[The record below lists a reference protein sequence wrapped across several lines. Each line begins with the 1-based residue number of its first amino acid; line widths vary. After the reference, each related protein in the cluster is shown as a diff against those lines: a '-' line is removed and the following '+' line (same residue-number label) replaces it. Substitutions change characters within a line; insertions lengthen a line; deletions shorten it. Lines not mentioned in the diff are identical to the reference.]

1 MLRTLRLPSLAA
13 AIAVVAGTPVI
24 AQSPTEQTASYRVV
38 DRSGS
43 YVAKSDTLVDNV
55 SVTFKNR
62 GDTTLTGFRLVAGGR
77 DWYSASGILQT
88 ILGSGMTDEQR
99 ARALWQYVR
108 DHHDPWWPVS
118 DFDIEADDPVRYFN
132 SYGYGWCGEAAM
144 ALGALL
150 QRAGFPVRFWNPGN
164 PPGHVVVE
172 TFFDGS
178 WHMLDADQGGLYLRN
193 DGRTIASVSDLIL
206 DPGLVS
212 RAGSVHASILA
223 GLYAGTALDGWYRD
237 LSPSGPAPGGG
248 LSYALKPRQRL
259 ALIWRGIGL
268 YRDDTEF
275 SAPEPEVYGNA
286 FLDWD
291 LDLTDAVARAQ
302 FTGDENV
309 SWVGG
314 LSAATEGQPGEVLLR
329 VRTPHPT
336 VGVRVVLDVED
347 ASGEGD
353 VELFVTPHVD
363 KVEVSPSSLASGAF
377 RHDETLVAD
386 SNIATFYDDGL
397 FPLAHAA
404 NPALTSFATFRMQ
417 RAHTAAATIRALPY
431 RATPLADVSLLVSL
445 DGSTWVE
452 VWSAGP
458 DDLGY
463 LEVVRD
469 ISWVPPGAPFYVR
482 VQFNA
487 TVFREGAGFS
497 GLTVWGTEPP
507 FGAPAWRSPASI
519 GTATADADLSAAA
532 VPRRGRAVYDYAL
545 RIRSNSPAAR
555 VTRVVVSSILQVA
568 PRALPGLSPGETR
581 FDYAHDSDEPVDV
594 EIRHTWREHPS
605 TPPVAPLAMP
615 AAFAVGESVVL
626 NWTVAQ
632 SSSAL
637 PVSRS
642 YVQVCAD
649 ATCTSTLA
657 SSFDGWVSGGSTS
670 WPAGDPAVLE
680 PGRLYYWRVRAEDS
694 LGRLGPFSAPA
705 VFAVVPASDPGVR
718 VDVLDGPAAAVTQP
732 FVGIR
737 GRGESTYPLARVSWA
752 TSSGASGTAE
762 GLNVWAIEAIPVSAG
777 SNVVTITVEDAL
789 GRRVVHQ
796 VQFHVPHFSYVL
808 AEGVTG
814 SFFRTDVA
822 VANPTIEAAA
832 VQWRLSTEEG
842 VVAVRDAVLAPMSRT
857 VLVLNDVPELAD
869 RPVAVEVRS
878 LDAIPLA
885 VERTTTWDTRRYGAH
900 ASSAVSSL
908 STRWFFAEGS
918 QGFFDTFLLIVNP
931 GADPAEVDVDFLLE
945 TGGPVS
951 QRFDVA
957 PGARRTVYVGHVAG
971 MDGRSFSIDVRS
983 SVPVVAERAMY
994 FSTWRM
1000 WEGGHASS
1008 GAPVASTRW
1017 LFAEGVT
1024 GDFDTFLLLGNPEYA
1039 SANVEV
1045 EFLKPDGNVVRKAF
1059 SVAGR
1064 SRRTVHVNV
1073 LDEALRWTSFSAS
1086 VTSDVP
1092 IVAERASYWSWPG
1105 LGWHEGHATR
1115 GLESPGVHWA
1125 LADVRADPATM
1136 AETYVLVA
1144 NLDSTRVATL
1154 RLSWFDDAG
1163 PVGEQIVYV
1172 APASRAT
1179 IHVPMWATTRGGL
1192 GLLVESV
1199 DEVPIIVERATY
1211 WGGTQNG
1218 WPAGA
1223 AVNATR
1229 VR

>member
-1 MLRTLRLPSLAA
+1 MAV
-13 AIAVVAGTPVI
+13 AICVVSGAPLV

-38 DRSGS
+38 DLSGS

-55 SVTFKNR
+55 SLTIENR
-62 GDTTLTGFRLVAGGR
+62 GDTTLTGFQLMAGGR

-88 ILGSGMTDEQR
+88 ILGPGMTDEQR
-99 ARALWQYVR
+99 VRALWQYVR

-193 DGRTIASVSDLIL
+193 DARTIASVNDLIL

-223 GLYAGTALDGWYRD
+223 GLYAGTALDGWYRELWPPGSD
-237 LSPSGPAPGGG
+237 PEPA
-248 LSYALKPRQRL
+248 LSYSLRPRQRL
-259 ALIWRGIGL
+259 SLNWHGIGL

-286 FLDWD
+286 FLDWN
-291 LDLTDAVARAQ
+291 LDLSEAVARAQ
-302 FTGDENV
+302 FTAGENV

-314 LSAATEGQPGEVLLR
+314 FSAATEGQPGDVFLR

-336 VGVRVVLDVED
+336 VGVRVTLDLED
-347 ASGEGD
+347 GSAEGD
-353 VELFVTPHVD
+353 VEVFATPHVD
-363 KVEVSPSSLASGAF
+363 KVEISPSRLASGAF
-377 RHDETLVAD
+377 RHDETFVED

-404 NPALTSFATFRMQ
+404 DPALTSFATFRMQ
-417 RAHTAAATIRALPY
+417 RAHTAAATIHALPY

-463 LEVVRD
+463 LDVVRD

-482 VQFNA
+482 VQFRGSIW
-487 TVFREGAGFS
+487 REGAGFG
-497 GLTVWGTEPP
+497 GLSVWGIEPP
-507 FGAPAWRSPASI
+507 FGAPAWRSPEVL
-519 GTATADADLSAAA
+519 GTAPVDADLSAAA
-532 VPRRGRAVYDYAL
+532 VPRRGRAVYDYIL
-545 RIRSNSPAAR
+545 RIRSNSTTTR

-568 PRALPGLSPGETR
+568 PRALPGLATGETR
-581 FDYAHDSDEPVDV
+581 FDYAHDSDEPVDI

-605 TPPVAPLAMP
+605 APPAAPLAVP

-626 NWTVAQ
+626 SWTEAEHGSTQPVA
-632 SSSAL
+632 
-637 PVSRS
+637 R
-642 YVQVCAD
+642 YFVQVCSD

-657 SSFDGWVSGGSTS
+657 SSFDGWVSGSTTS
-670 WPAGDPAVLE
+670 WLAGDPAVLE

-705 VFAVVPASDPGVR
+705 VFAAVPAGDPGVR
-718 VDVLDGPAAAVTQP
+718 MDVLDGPSAAVTEP
-732 FVGIR
+732 FVGMR
-737 GRGESTYPLARVSWA
+737 GRGESTYPLTRVSWT
-752 TSSGASGTAE
+752 TSSGASGTAD
-762 GLNVWAIEAIPVSAG
+762 GLDVWAIAAIPVSAG
-777 SNVVTITVEDAL
+777 NNVVTISVEDLL

-796 VQFHVPHFSYVL
+796 VQFHVPYFSYVL

-822 VANPTIEAAA
+822 VANPNIDAAT

-857 VLVLNDVPELAD
+857 VLVLNDVPELDD
-869 RPVAVEVRS
+869 RSVAVEVRS
-878 LDAIPLA
+878 LDALPLA
-885 VERTTTWDTRRYGAH
+885 VERTTTWDATGYGAH
-900 ASSAVSSL
+900 ASSAVSSP

-931 GADPAEVDVDFLLE
+931 GADSAEVDVDFLLE
-945 TGGPVS
+945 TGGPIS
-951 QRFDVA
+951 LRLDVA

-971 MDGRSFSIDVRS
+971 MDGRSFSIDVHS

-1000 WEGGHASS
+1000 WEGGHASA
-1008 GAPVASTRW
+1008 GVPMALTRW

-1024 GDFDTFLLLGNPEYA
+1024 GDFDTYLLLGNPEYA
-1039 SANVEV
+1039 SANLEV
-1045 EFLKPDGNVVRKAF
+1045 EFLKPGGDVVRKSF
-1059 SVAGR
+1059 SLAGR

-1073 LDEALRWTSFSAS
+1073 LDEALRSTSFSAT

-1115 GLESPGVHWA
+1115 GLQSAGILWA
-1125 LADVRADPATM
+1125 LADARADQETM

-1144 NLDSTRVATL
+1144 NLDSTRTATL
-1154 RLSWFDDAG
+1154 LLSWLDEAG
-1163 PVGEQIVYV
+1163 VVSQQFMEV
-1172 APASRAT
+1172 APTSRAT
-1179 IHVPMWATTRGGL
+1179 VHVPMSASSLGGF

-1199 DEVPIIVERATY
+1199 DAVPVIVERATY
-1211 WGGTQNG
+1211 WGGVQNG

-1229 VR
+1229 IK

>member
-1 MLRTLRLPSLAA
+1 MASRIAALPIALLAPVLVGAA
-13 AIAVVAGTPVI
+13 A
-24 AQSPTEQTASYRVV
+24 AQPLQ
-38 DRSGS
+38 DRSLTHSVAASSGG
-43 YVAKSDTLVDNV
+43 YVAVSDTLVENV
-55 SVTFKNR
+55 SVEVENR
-62 GDTTLTGFRLVAGGR
+62 GDTTLTGFRLVAGQRNWHTVSKMLEGVLTP
-77 DWYSASGILQT
+77 DMSE
-88 ILGSGMTDEQR
+88 EQR
-99 ARALWQYVR
+99 ARALWQFVR
-108 DHHDPWWPVS
+108 DHRYHWWPVS
-118 DFDIEADDPVRYFN
+118 DFASESSDPVRFFN
-132 SYGYGWCGEAAM
+132 SYGYGFCGDAADV
-144 ALGALL
+144 LGTLL
-150 QRAGFPVRFWNPGN
+150 RRAGFPVRLWNPGN
-164 PPGHVVVE
+164 PPGHIVVE
-172 TFFDGS
+172 AYFDGA
-178 WHMLDADQGGLYLRN
+178 WHMLDADQDGLYLRH
-193 DGRTIASVSDLIL
+193 DARTIAGVNDLIL
-206 DPGLVS
+206 DPSLAA
-212 RAGSVHASILA
+212 RAGGIHADLLA
-223 GLYAGTALDGWYRD
+223 GLYAGTALDGWYAEARPLD
-237 LSPSGPAPGGG
+237 ADPGEG
-248 LSYALKPRQRL
+248 LSYTLKPRQRL
-259 ALIWRGIGL
+259 VLNWAGVGL
-268 YRDDTEF
+268 FRNDTEF
-275 SAPEPEVYGNA
+275 PPEEPPVYGNA
-286 FLDWD
+286 VLDWRLSFHD
-291 LDLTDAVARAQ
+291 SVARAQ
-302 FTGDENV
+302 LIEQRNVDWENGV
-309 SWVGG
+309 SP
-314 LSAATEGQPGEVLLR
+314 AAPSQPAEVVLR
-329 VRTPHPT
+329 VATPHPT
-336 VGVRVVLDVED
+336 VGVRAMLDIQE
-347 ASGEGD
+347 ALGEGD
-353 VELFVTPHVD
+353 IEVFVASAVDEIHV
-363 KVEVSPSSLASGAF
+363 SSSEFASGTHRDHPAF
-377 RHDETLVAD
+377 VHE
-386 SNIATFYDDGL
+386 SNVATFYEGEL
-397 FPLAHAA
+397 FPVIHAM
-404 NPALTSFATFRMQ
+404 NPIDASSVTWRAQRGDAGPLT
-417 RAHTAAATIRALPY
+417 IEALPY
-431 RATPLADVSLLVSL
+431 RATPFGDVALLLSL
-445 DGSTWVE
+445 DGDTWAE
-452 VWSAGP
+452 VWRAGP
-458 DDLGY
+458 WDLGY
-463 LEVVRD
+463 LPAHVDV
-469 ISWVPPGAPFYVR
+469 SWVPPGASFYVR
-482 VQFNA
+482 AWFHAAVYS
-487 TVFREGAGFS
+487 EGAGFAWLS
-497 GLTVWGTEPP
+497 IRGVD
-507 FGAPAWRSPASI
+507 PAYGPAVWRSPAGL
-519 GTATADADLSAAA
+519 GTTSVDLDLSAAL
-532 VPRRGRAVYDYAL
+532 PRRGRAVYDYAL
-545 RIRSNSPAAR
+545 KLRVNSTTTT
-555 VTRVVVSSILQVA
+555 VTRLDHRAVLQVA
-568 PRALPGLSPGETR
+568 PRALPGLSTGETR
-581 FDYAHDSDEPVDV
+581 FDYVHDSDEPVDV

-605 TPPVAPLAMP
+605 APPVAPLARP

-670 WPAGDPAVLE
+670 WSAGDPAVLE

-705 VFAVVPASDPGVR
+705 VFAAVPASDPGVT
-718 VDVLDGPAAAVTQP
+718 VDILDGPSSAVTQP
-732 FVGIR
+732 FVEMR
-737 GRGESTYPLARVSWA
+737 GRGASSYPLARVSWA

-762 GLNVWAIEAIPVSAG
+762 GLDVWAIEAIPVGAG
-777 SNVVTITVEDAL
+777 SNVVTITVEDVL
-789 GRRVVHQ
+789 GRRAVHQ

-814 SFFRTDVA
+814 SFFTTDVA
-822 VANPTIEAAA
+822 VANPNIETAA
-832 VQWRLSTEEG
+832 VQWRMSTEEG

-857 VLVLNDVPELAD
+857 VLVLNDVPELDD

-878 LDAIPLA
+878 LDALPLA
-885 VERTTTWDTRRYGAH
+885 VERTTTWGPTRHGAH
-900 ASSAVSSL
+900 ASSAVSSS

-931 GADPAEVDVDFLLE
+931 GADPADVDVDFLLE
-945 TGGPVS
+945 TGAPISLRV
-951 QRFDVA
+951 DVA

-1073 LDEALRWTSFSAS
+1073 LDEALRWTSFSAA

-1125 LADVRADPATM
+1125 LADVRADPVTM
-1136 AETYVLVA
+1136 AETYVLMA

-1163 PVGEQIVYV
+1163 PVEEQIVHV
-1172 APASRAT
+1172 ASASRAT
-1179 IHVPMWATTRGGL
+1179 VHVPMWATTRGGL

-1211 WGGTQNG
+1211 WGGIQNG

-1229 VR
+1229 IR